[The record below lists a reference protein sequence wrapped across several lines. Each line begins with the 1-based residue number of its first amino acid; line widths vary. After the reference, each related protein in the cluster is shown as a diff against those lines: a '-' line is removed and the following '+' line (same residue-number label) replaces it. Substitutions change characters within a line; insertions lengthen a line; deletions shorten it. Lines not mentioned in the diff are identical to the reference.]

1 MMYETN
7 MQYQIYFFLLPRTVN
22 PTMKDLSETNCRNTE
37 KPADRCRLMIPGLI
51 SELLQIVTEE
61 SVNFIKRNLI
71 HLIVKVSVRRSLD
84 HNQFLRLCCIPVNV
98 IGKIL

>member
-7 MQYQIYFFLLPRTVN
+7 MRYQIYFFLLPRTVN

-37 KPADRCRLMIPGLI
+37 KPADSCRLMIPGLI

-84 HNQFLRLCCIPVNV
+84 HNQFLWLCCIPVNV